1 MSDLLHQA
9 VVGSAVAEA
18 TFGPLDREDL
28 RRYADASGDLNP
40 LHLDAAFARR
50 AGFEDV
56 IVHGM
61 LGMAL
66 LGRLLRDAFPSRKLL
81 RFRTRFRRAIPV
93 GKPIVCVARLMAA
106 STAEVAEIALTAATD
121 GGPVLIEGT
130 ATLALPEIG

>member
-1 MSDLLHQA
+1 MSDRLRQV

-40 LHLDAAFARR
+40 LHLDAAFAGR

-81 RFRTRFRRAIPV
+81 RFRTRFRHVIPV
-93 GKPIVCVARLMAA
+93 GKPIVCVARLAA
-106 STAEVAEIALTAATD
+106 SNAAGAELTLTAATD

-130 ATLALPEIG
+130 ATLAPPGSG

>member
-1 MSDLLHQA
+1 MSASLQEA
-9 VVGSAVAEA
+9 EVGTAVAEA
-18 TFGPLDREDL
+18 TFGPLDRDDL

-66 LGRLLRDAFPSRKLL
+66 LGRLLTDAFPSLQLL
-81 RFRTRFRRAIPV
+81 RLRARFRAVIPV
-93 GKPIVCVARLMAA
+93 GEPIVCVARLAA
-106 STAEVAEIALTAATD
+106 ANGTVAEITLTAATD
-121 GGPVLIEGT
+121 SGPVLIEGT
-130 ATLALPEIG
+130 AILALPGRA

>member
-1 MSDLLHQA
+1 MSDLLQR

-56 IVHGM
+56 IAHGM

-66 LGRLLRDAFPSRKLL
+66 LGRLLRDAFPSWKLL
-81 RFRTRFRRAIPV
+81 RFRTRFRHVIPV
-93 GKPIVCVARLMAA
+93 GKPIICVARLAA
-106 STAEVAEIALTAATD
+106 SNAAAAEITLTAAID

>member
-1 MSDLLHQA
+1 MSDLLQQA

-28 RRYADASGDLNP
+28 RRYADASGDRNP

-50 AGFEDV
+50 AGFDDV

-66 LGRLLRDAFPSRKLL
+66 LGRLLRDAFPSWKLL
-81 RFRTRFRRAIPV
+81 RFRTKFRHVIPV
-93 GKPIVCVARLMAA
+93 GKPIVCVARLAAA
-106 STAEVAEIALTAATD
+106 SNAAVAELTLTAAID

-130 ATLALPEIG
+130 ATLALPETG